1 MKQPLT
7 IDFVSDIACPWC
19 AIGLSSLQLALSRLS
34 DTVDAKIVVH
44 PFELNPDMEPG
55 GESIVDYL
63 GKKYG
68 RTPEQIAET
77 QAMIRERG
85 ASVGFE
91 FGSRTQVYNTFNAHR
106 LIYWAGLQGDQLPL
120 KMALLKAYHGDGKDP
135 GNVDVLVEAAQ
146 SVGLD
151 AAQAREVLESGQ
163 YAAEVRAQERNNQAM
178 GIQSVPSIIF
188 NRRHLMT
195 GGQPV
200 EAFVQGIQQI
210 LSEAAA

>member
-1 MKQPLT
+1 
-7 IDFVSDIACPWC
+7 
-19 AIGLSSLQLALSRLS
+19 
-34 DTVDAKIVVH
+34 
-44 PFELNPDMEPG
+44 
-55 GESIVDYL
+55 
-63 GKKYG
+63 
-68 RTPEQIAET
+68 
-77 QAMIRERG
+77 
-85 ASVGFE
+85 
-91 FGSRTQVYNTFNAHR
+91 
-106 LIYWAGLQGDQLPL
+106 
-120 KMALLKAYHGDGKDP
+120 LLKAYHGDGKDP